1 MLNFIVNP
9 HAGTFKGKKLKKT
22 LKKLEDHLA
31 ERNVPYTI
39 HKTNHKGHATTLTR
53 NLIDTGATDIIAIG
67 GDGTLHEILN
77 GFHSFDKCN
86 LGLIPCGTG
95 NDFAGTLN
103 ISKDP
108 VKALDL
114 ILDGE
119 PKYIDYLQ
127 TPTVRGINVIGA
139 GLDVVVLEHYE
150 KLKRK
155 TKLGYTMC
163 LLKTLFGFKGITFEC
178 EVDGEKKTYN
188 SFIAAIAN
196 GTRFGG
202 GIQICPSAIY
212 NDGKINFVAVDF
224 VKGLPLVG
232 LLLKLNSGKIL
243 QAKGATEVS
252 AEKVKITGESI
263 SRIQIDGE
271 LYPGDSLEVWVVSN
285 QLKMYRP

>member
-22 LKKLEDHLA
+22 LKKLESRLA

-53 NLIDTGATDIIAIG
+53 NLIDNGATDIIAIG

-95 NDFAGTLN
+95 NDFAGATN
-103 ISKDP
+103 IPKDP
-108 VKALDL
+108 EKALDL

-119 PKYIDYLQ
+119 AKFTDYLQ
-127 TPTVRGINVIGA
+127 TPTARGINVIGA
-139 GLDVVVLEHYE
+139 GLDVVVLERYE
-150 KLKRK
+150 KLKKK
-155 TKLGYTMC
+155 TKFGYTMC
-163 LLKTLFGFKGITFEC
+163 LLKTLFGFKGITFDC
-178 EVDGEKKTYN
+178 EVGGETKTYN

-202 GIQICPSAIY
+202 GIKICPNAIY
-212 NDGKINFVAVDF
+212 NDNKLNFVAVNF
-224 VKGLPLVG
+224 VKGFPIIG
-232 LLLKLNSGKIL
+232 LLLKLKSGKIL
-243 QAKGATEVS
+243 EDAGTTEIS
-252 AEKVKITGESI
+252 TDKIKITGESI
-263 SRIQIDGE
+263 SKIQIDGE
-271 LYPGDSLEVWVVSN
+271 LYPGDSLEVSVVSN

>member
-9 HAGTFKGKKLKKT
+9 HAGTFKGKKLKQT
-22 LKKLEDHLA
+22 LKKLEKHLA

-39 HKTNHKGHATTLTR
+39 HKTNNKGHATTLTR
-53 NLIDTGATDIIAIG
+53 NLIDDGATDIIAIG
-67 GDGTLHEILN
+67 GDGTLHEIIN

-95 NDFAGTLN
+95 NDFAGATN
-103 ISKDP
+103 IPKDP

-119 PKYIDYLQ
+119 AKYIDYLQ
-127 TPTVRGINVIGA
+127 MPTLRGINVIGA
-139 GLDVVVLEHYE
+139 GLDVAVLERYE
-150 KLKRK
+150 KLKKK
-155 TKLGYTMC
+155 TKFGYTMC
-163 LLKTLFGFKGITFEC
+163 LLKTLFGYKGISFEC

-202 GIQICPSAIY
+202 GIKICPDAIY
-212 NDGKINFVAVDF
+212 NDGELNFVSVDF
-224 VKGLPLVG
+224 IKGLPLLG
-232 LLLKLNSGKIL
+232 LLLKLKSGKIL
-243 QAKGATEVS
+243 QAKGATEIS
-252 AEKVKITGESI
+252 AKKVKITGESI
-263 SRIQIDGE
+263 TTIQIDGE
-271 LYPGDSLEVWVVSN
+271 LYPGNSLEVEVVSN